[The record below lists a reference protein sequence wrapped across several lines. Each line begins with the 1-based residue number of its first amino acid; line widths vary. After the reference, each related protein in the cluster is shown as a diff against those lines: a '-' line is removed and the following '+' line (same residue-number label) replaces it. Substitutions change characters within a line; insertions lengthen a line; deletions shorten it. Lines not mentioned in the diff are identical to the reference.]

1 VTDDRCYCLRERDAS
16 ALKTHTEGADKIN
29 MRGLILLLA
38 AVLFAALP
46 GRPQTAAPLTFM
58 QTIEMPGVPWGPYT
72 DHLAVDLKGHR
83 LFTTPQAHHSV
94 QVFDLSTGK
103 LLHEIADLGNA
114 HAVAYRSDL
123 DRIYIV
129 DGEPG
134 LVRSF
139 DGRDYHALQTVKLRQ
154 NADSM
159 TSDREAKLMY
169 VANGGEEAHEDFSFV
184 SVIDASP
191 MKNVADIKI
200 EAAVPEQMALAD
212 REPRLYVDIT
222 DKNEVGVI
230 DSEKRTVV
238 ATWPITKGQK
248 PIAIALDEAHHRL
261 FIGCR
266 NTDMEGAIVV
276 FDTQTGKEVGAFPV
290 GGWVDYLGFDASTGR
305 LYATCGT
312 GYVYVFQRRD
322 PDHYDLAAKAET
334 AVMAKTGLLV
344 PELHRFFV
352 SVPHLGG
359 TPAKVLVFETK

>member
-1 VTDDRCYCLRERDAS
+1 
-16 ALKTHTEGADKIN
+16 
-29 MRGLILLLA
+29 
-38 AVLFAALP
+38 
-46 GRPQTAAPLTFM
+46 
-58 QTIEMPGVPWGPYT
+58 
-72 DHLAVDLKGHR
+72 
-83 LFTTPQAHHSV
+83 
-94 QVFDLSTGK
+94 
-103 LLHEIADLGNA
+103 
-114 HAVAYRSDL
+114 
-123 DRIYIV
+123 
-129 DGEPG
+129 
-134 LVRSF
+134 
-139 DGRDYHALQTVKLRQ
+139 
-154 NADSM
+154 
-159 TSDREAKLMY
+159 
-169 VANGGEEAHEDFSFV
+169 
-184 SVIDASP
+184 
-191 MKNVADIKI
+191 
-200 EAAVPEQMALAD
+200 MALAD

-359 TPAKVLVFETK
+359 TPAKALVFETK